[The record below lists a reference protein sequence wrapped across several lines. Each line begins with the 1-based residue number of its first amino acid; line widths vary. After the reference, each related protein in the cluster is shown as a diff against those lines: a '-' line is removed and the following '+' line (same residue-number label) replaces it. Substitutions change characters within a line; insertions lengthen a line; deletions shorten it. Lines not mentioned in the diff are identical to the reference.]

1 MRPAKAFLGR
11 QFSFRLRLV
20 QSYFLL
26 TVDLPTWHRL
36 GTKVVSSSRRRTGGR
51 SALLRMTW
59 LLKTL
64 AVCALVQFASG
75 WSAELSS
82 RMHMIQHRQ
91 RAAAR
96 VSSSPQLM
104 FSGIGMFL
112 LSLFA
117 FWKSCFCV
125 PPHAVSHAHHSSC
138 LHMCFA
144 VEEMG
149 SVRKLEKVDRLE
161 QWDGTV
167 GEGWELELE
176 AKVALEQASLG
187 CSIAVNGVCL
197 TVTEFDDKSFKVGLA
212 PETLRKTNLQSLS
225 TGDPVNLERALPA
238 DGRNSGHFVQGHVD
252 DVGVITEMVPDG
264 DSLSITVKPP
274 ARLLPYIVPKGFIAI
289 DGTSLTVVDV
299 DQSSWH
305 VFVHAHRV
313 HAAEG
318 DHP

>member
-1 MRPAKAFLGR
+1 M
-11 QFSFRLRLV
+11 
-20 QSYFLL
+20 
-26 TVDLPTWHRL
+26 
-36 GTKVVSSSRRRTGGR
+36 
-51 SALLRMTW
+51 LRMTW
-59 LLKTL
+59 LLRTL
-64 AVCALVQFASG
+64 AVCALVQFVSG

-82 RMHMIQHRQ
+82 RLHMIQPRQ

-104 FSGIGMFL
+104 FSGIGRFL

-299 DQSSWH
+299 DQSAGTFSFMLIEFTQQK
-305 VFVHAHRV
+305 VIIPKKKVGDQVNLEVDVISKYVEQSLAAVVARV
-313 HAAEG
+313 EALEARLDAAG
-318 DHP
+318 LSKAA